1 MEQETKKCPYCGEEI
16 MATAK
21 KCKHFGKWL
30 VEARNMPRQQYNVKK
45 ESYFGYKYLYDGVRV
60 NMKASMTT
68 LYFMERH
75 ILFLV
80 TAMLLLCSCNDS
92 KIAKDMEGT
101 WTRSY
106 ITSYEDG
113 TKSHVDEQTTFNYDA
128 TDEEKDGGTFI
139 EICTGQEETE
149 EDEINAKYRW
159 VSKIE
164 GTWKIEFGS
173 LYQHYD
179 LSTLEVEISKN
190 DVNLK
195 IKDEAWLWNDW
206 GELLTT
212 SLYTKQTI
220 HENLKKETYKE
231 LFHAYKRL
239 NNQDNQNVGF
249 ANVQVKDDVLSY
261 ETGDMGKVKFYRV
274 KEGKTQNRKRK
285 NDAADKVMP
294 QAEETD
300 DSPVKLT
307 VKSVEYWDNVLDQG
321 SNTYVPTN
329 MLDGDPATAWAVNLD
344 NASYDDDKLYGPVF
358 TLRCRKLSHII
369 IHNGY
374 AKSQEAYS
382 NNARAL
388 RIIICNAN
396 NVSDEDETAFFLFN
410 GSLNDTPEWQT
421 LRIEQNLACNNDIR
435 KIQLI
440 FPVDGLKKG
449 SKWNDLCISEV
460 EFYGYE

>member
-92 KIAKDMEGT
+92 KIAKYMEGT

-179 LSTLEVEISKN
+179 LSTLEVEISKKS
-190 DVNLK
+190 K
-195 IKDEAWLWNDW
+195 IGRASCRE
-206 GELLTT
+206 
-212 SLYTKQTI
+212 
-220 HENLKKETYKE
+220 
-231 LFHAYKRL
+231 
-239 NNQDNQNVGF
+239 
-249 ANVQVKDDVLSY
+249 
-261 ETGDMGKVKFYRV
+261 RV
-274 KEGKTQNRKRK
+274 
-285 NDAADKVMP
+285 
-294 QAEETD
+294 
-300 DSPVKLT
+300 
-307 VKSVEYWDNVLDQG
+307 
-321 SNTYVPTN
+321 
-329 MLDGDPATAWAVNLD
+329 
-344 NASYDDDKLYGPVF
+344 
-358 TLRCRKLSHII
+358 
-369 IHNGY
+369 
-374 AKSQEAYS
+374 
-382 NNARAL
+382 
-388 RIIICNAN
+388 
-396 NVSDEDETAFFLFN
+396 
-410 GSLNDTPEWQT
+410 
-421 LRIEQNLACNNDIR
+421 
-435 KIQLI
+435 
-440 FPVDGLKKG
+440 
-449 SKWNDLCISEV
+449 
-460 EFYGYE
+460 